1 MIGFEL
7 WLVWHYFRLNNSTFF
22 VMSRLSTCQSL
33 EILPQILKFPR
44 IDRVF
49 LAVPLSLENKTDWDC
64 HEFFLLLFSSY
75 FTSIFNP
82 WVFQNVEFAIPH
94 YLNGGRGP
102 IDKRPAE
109 EQCPNSYNDPDIE
122 GPWFPL
128 TYFLTGEFLSKKL
141 CYCGLDSLECGT
153 VPRESH
159 CALGTSYRALHEAQ
173 NQKYYCIDE
182 EAEGTTVEQ
191 QHRSV
196 TTCTAHSATTTF
208 IQKCLTLV
216 SNLTWAW

>member
-1 MIGFEL
+1 MYCSQHIRASSRKLDLPLGDVAFINL
-7 WLVWHYFRLNNSTFF
+7 SNPWVFATNRKISTNWSSFF
-22 VMSRLSTCQSL
+22 
-33 EILPQILKFPR
+33 K
-44 IDRVF
+44 
-49 LAVPLSLENKTDWDC
+49 AVPLSLENKNDWNC
-64 HEFFLLLFSSY
+64 HEFLLLLFSSY
-75 FTSIFNP
+75 FTLILNP

-94 YLNGGRGP
+94 YLNGGQGP
-102 IDKRPAE
+102 VDKWPAE

-122 GPWFPL
+122 GPWFPS

-196 TTCTAHSATTTF
+196 TTCTAHTRQLLLSSRS
-208 IQKCLTLV
+208 V
-216 SNLTWAW
+216 WH